1 MTAALALPPALQAAI
16 VRRFC
21 SCARR
26 PSGWDDYRCSCS
38 CGLPRP
44 KTRWSVG
51 RLSRLR
57 EMMREHGSLV
67 TVAELMDE
75 TQHDCNLALDAL
87 LGATPTQA
95 LARLEAQAAR
105 S

>member
-1 MTAALALPPALQAAI
+1 MTAALALSPAMQATI

-21 SCARR
+21 SCAPR
-26 PSGWDDYRCSCS
+26 PAGWEDYRCG

-44 KTRWSVG
+44 RTSWSVG

-57 EMMREHGSLV
+57 ELMREHGSLA
-67 TVAELMDE
+67 TVAHLLDE